1 MDINSNWG
9 VCFLVLFP
17 LKKKIYSNQIFIVA
31 DLSIKQEVIKI
42 KLVFSKVFC

>member
-1 MDINSNWG
+1 MFFGFVS
-9 VCFLVLFP
+9 